1 MPPCHKHL
9 PHYKSCSH
17 AKLREANRSA
27 LQRGKKKEKHNY
39 LLQTAS
45 FSTLRCGQFFH
56 WKHSQRSTQ
65 ISSPGIRMW
74 NAVMLKKA
82 LTWLKNRDWT
92 PNCKW
97 QSVGNRHVPQLGIS
111 TNLPLKLPSVLQSAT
126 RVLPSWC
133 LLAFTRNHDPK
144 SLRDICTPVSSA
156 RWDHGTLLLRLIWA
170 ALRGCTQAT
179 LYSRLQEH

>member
-27 LQRGKKKEKHNY
+27 LQRGKKNPQPSSPDCFLFH
-39 LLQTAS
+39 LTAWTVLPLERQS
-45 FSTLRCGQFFH
+45 E
-56 WKHSQRSTQ
+56 RSTQ